1 MHAHIA
7 EGRRIFDTVVGSQA
21 YGTNRPESDED
32 TVAVCIPLEEYFFSS
47 KTFEQANYSVT
58 DRVIYCVRKAIR
70 LMADNNPNMLDL
82 LFTPER
88 CVKLSTKY
96 WEMIK
101 ENSDKFI
108 SKKCKFTFSGYA
120 IAQLERIRTH
130 RGFLLSPPQGVP
142 SRATFGL
149 PEQSIFPASQ
159 IDAIVLFADDFFPS
173 DKKHYIM
180 EELKAIQSDMIL
192 PLLRENVIEEY
203 RPIAMEF
210 FRLGVKSQMDAIKA
224 IGNQFIRDEY
234 KDAAIGELRFA
245 SAMKNWKRFESWKA
259 NRNKKRAVLEEK
271 FGFDT
276 KHAMHLVRLMRMGT
290 EILNTGK
297 VNVDRT
303 NIDADELK
311 AIRDGDWSY
320 EKVETYSE
328 EMDSKLD
335 ELYKTS
341 TLPKNPDREFI
352 DNLCMKVVKSYLEEN
367 K

>member
-21 YGTNRPESDED
+21 YGTSRPESDED
-32 TVAVCIPLEEYFFSS
+32 TVAVCIPTEEYFFSS
-47 KTFEQANYSVT
+47 KSFEQVNYSVT

-88 CVKLSTKY
+88 CVKLKTKY
-96 WEMIK
+96 WEMI
-101 ENSDKFI
+101 ESNSSKFI

-130 RGFLLSPPQGVP
+130 RGFLLNPPKGAP
-142 SRATFGL
+142 SRIAFGL
-149 PEQSIFPASQ
+149 PEQSVFPASQ

-173 DKKHYIM
+173 DKKQYIT

-224 IGNQFIRDEY
+224 IGNQFIKDAY
-234 KDAAIGELRFA
+234 KDAASKIRHVIWMYREVVFAVNIHSNRPHCIILIATIVWIIELYFVQFLCSQFLRF
-245 SAMKNWKRFESWKA
+245 KKCIHINLNILRRF
-259 NRNKKRAVLEEK
+259 
-271 FGFDT
+271 
-276 KHAMHLVRLMRMGT
+276 HLVLIGCPQCWQEQMLM
-290 EILNTGK
+290 
-297 VNVDRT
+297 
-303 NIDADELK
+303 
-311 AIRDGDWSY
+311 
-320 EKVETYSE
+320 
-328 EMDSKLD
+328 
-335 ELYKTS
+335 
-341 TLPKNPDREFI
+341 
-352 DNLCMKVVKSYLEEN
+352 LCGQQFPHQKIVTV
-367 K
+367 